1 MKQPNQRY
9 GNPNEMAYYVQGRP
23 IPSIA
28 RELRR
33 TERSVRD
40 WLNGRKKVPW
50 WVPELLRLRHL
61 EHDLRMQQ
69 MGVGRIA
76 PRLHAVDGAPNKLRV
91 LSPHPVDDG
100 QLQLLPPQTVPM
112 RRRA

>member
-9 GNPNEMAYYVQGRP
+9 GNPNEMAFYVQGRP
-23 IPSIA
+23 IESIA

-40 WLNGRKKVPW
+40 WLSGRQRVPW
-50 WVPELLRLRHL
+50 WVPELLRLREL
-61 EHDLRMQQ
+61 EHNLRLQQ
-69 MGVGRIA
+69 MGVGRLA
-76 PRLHAVDGAPNKLRV
+76 PRLHAVDVAPSNLRV
-91 LSPHPVDDG
+91 LSPRVAHDG
-100 QLQLLPPQTVPM
+100 QLQLLPPQTVQI

>member
-9 GNPNEMAYYVQGRP
+9 GNPAEFAYYIQGRK
-23 IPSIA
+23 IKDIA

-50 WVPELLRLRHL
+50 WVPEVMRLRSL
-61 EHDLRMQQ
+61 ERDVRMQQ
-69 MGVGRIA
+69 MGIKRIA
-76 PRLHAVDGAPNKLRV
+76 PKLSMVSATVAEWRPPAPIPR
-91 LSPHPVDDG
+91 PAAPIE
-100 QLQLLPPQTVPM
+100 LLPQNV
-112 RRRA
+112 A